1 MSLGGIGRTSQRRRR
16 AGSKHPT
23 LLNPMSDPIK
33 SDSPDGAV
41 DLPRF
46 VRPAWMTG
54 EPDCDWIEDSSHEN
68 GNYFC
73 KCLPCGSDFIG
84 HKRRLVCRKCYMAN
98 KAEIDAMSEE
108 TREEYFARR
117 DEELREW
124 VKANIKTLATE
135 EGATK

>member
-1 MSLGGIGRTSQRRRR
+1 MMKTETTHRGQGL
-16 AGSKHPT
+16 P
-23 LLNPMSDPIK
+23 
-33 SDSPDGAV
+33 
-41 DLPRF
+41 LPRL

-54 EPDCDWIEDSSHEN
+54 SPDCDWTEDSSHEN

-73 KCLPCGSDFIG
+73 KCLPCGADFIG

-98 KAEIDAMSEE
+98 KAEIDAMSDE

-124 VKANIKTLATE
+124 VKANAKHMDPPTQDSAPTETL
-135 EGATK
+135 